1 MRSTQLKPAVKMTDK
16 TVRGTCA
23 LISHFI
29 INYLR
34 IQTDPPLLYCIQVL
48 QTIILEYKCPI
59 NPFQFNK

>member
-1 MRSTQLKPAVKMTDK
+1 MTDK